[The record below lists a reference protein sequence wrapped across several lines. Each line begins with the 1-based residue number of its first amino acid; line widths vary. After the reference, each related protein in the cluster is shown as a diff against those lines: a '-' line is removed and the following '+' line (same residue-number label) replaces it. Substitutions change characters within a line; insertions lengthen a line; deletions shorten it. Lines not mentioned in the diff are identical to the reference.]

1 LTLSTDEENLNSE
14 ELEVALRALCA
25 FQISLYD
32 EMSQDDGKR
41 VSLQTDMKNATSTI
55 KKLHKRLEKTIGKM
69 ERTTT

>member
-1 LTLSTDEENLNSE
+1 LSTDDENNLNSD
-14 ELEVALRALCA
+14 ELKVALRALGA

-41 VSLQTDMKNATSTI
+41 VSLQADMKNASSTI
-55 KKLHKRLEKTIGKM
+55 KKLHKRLEKTKGKI